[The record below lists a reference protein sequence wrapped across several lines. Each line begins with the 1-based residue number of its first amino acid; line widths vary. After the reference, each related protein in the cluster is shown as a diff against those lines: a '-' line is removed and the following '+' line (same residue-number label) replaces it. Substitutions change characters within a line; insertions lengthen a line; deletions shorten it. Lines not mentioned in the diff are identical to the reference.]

1 MAEHRTFNP
10 QVVGSS
16 PTPGAEYLVYVLKV
30 FTLLKVVQGRISM
43 SDEVKGRG
51 QIGELIAQVFERYE
65 NEKLKRKGDFQEH
78 DPFIQT

>member
-1 MAEHRTFNP
+1 MAALQE
-10 QVVGSS
+10 
-16 PTPGAEYLVYVLKV
+16 
-30 FTLLKVVQGRISM
+30 RISM

-65 NEKLKRKGDFQEH
+65 NEKIKSEDEFKES

>member
-1 MAEHRTFNP
+1 
-10 QVVGSS
+10 
-16 PTPGAEYLVYVLKV
+16 
-30 FTLLKVVQGRISM
+30 M

-65 NEKLKRKGDFQEH
+65 NQKLKRKDDFKEH

>member
-1 MAEHRTFNP
+1 
-10 QVVGSS
+10 
-16 PTPGAEYLVYVLKV
+16 
-30 FTLLKVVQGRISM
+30 M

-65 NEKLKRKGDFQEH
+65 NEKLKRKGDFQEQ

>member
-1 MAEHRTFNP
+1 
-10 QVVGSS
+10 
-16 PTPGAEYLVYVLKV
+16 
-30 FTLLKVVQGRISM
+30 M

>member
-1 MAEHRTFNP
+1 
-10 QVVGSS
+10 
-16 PTPGAEYLVYVLKV
+16 
-30 FTLLKVVQGRISM
+30 M

-65 NEKLKRKGDFQEH
+65 NEKLKRRDDFKED